1 MEDTSICQYLKG
13 LKRNIQ
19 KGKKKIKKIAAGNEG
34 SWAKTRTVIDQREAL
49 PTLDNN
55 YEC

>member
-19 KGKKKIKKIAAGNEG
+19 KGKKKLKKLPQE
-34 SWAKTRTVIDQREAL
+34 TREVGLKHEL
-49 PTLDNN
+49 
-55 YEC
+55 